1 MFVIFRE
8 YQSMPGLNKS
18 RLVYVQP
25 AKVCAIEASVVG
37 GCRLLLDGGHY
48 ITIEELPTQARD
60 QLVAALAALRH
71 E

>member
-8 YQSMPGLNKS
+8 YQSMPGLTS

-60 QLVAALAALRH
+60 QLVAALAELRH